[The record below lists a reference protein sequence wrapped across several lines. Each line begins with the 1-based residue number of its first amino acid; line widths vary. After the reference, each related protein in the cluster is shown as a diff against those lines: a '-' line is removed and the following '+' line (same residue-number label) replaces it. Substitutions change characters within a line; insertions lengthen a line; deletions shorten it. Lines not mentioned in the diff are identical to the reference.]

1 MCFLVVQKDNIVTS
15 RHNACKTSNQNQEN
29 RPTSRRFGSFFCVRE
44 RETMV
49 RQLLSQRYCY
59 ILLVLCVCMVQGV
72 TGEIGVDTELW
83 NDDLSSFFF
92 EHRRLGSVD
101 PCEPDGPCEVCSSG
115 LKGPQDECAQTGNI
129 QKYQCEVEGA
139 LFVFVVV
146 ALRGKMTHVYSFVS
160 PKGATE
166 KSLRERSTVV
176 VEEHQQT
183 MNFSW

>member
-1 MCFLVVQKDNIVTS
+1 
-15 RHNACKTSNQNQEN
+15 
-29 RPTSRRFGSFFCVRE
+29 
-44 RETMV
+44 
-49 RQLLSQRYCY
+49 
-59 ILLVLCVCMVQGV
+59 MVQGV